1 MKKEIEAIRREID
14 AVDEEM
20 AALFLRRMKAV
31 QAVMQ
36 AKRNAGI
43 KVLDREREEEI
54 KRRLADRFDG
64 EGEKEALQEF
74 ISCVLTLSK
83 RFQYRHLSEKSVVL
97 IGFMGTGKTTV
108 GRLLA
113 EKLSAPFEEI
123 DEQIEKERGR
133 SIAEIFATEGESFF
147 RRLEREKI
155 SELHQ
160 KILGEARESRSLRR
174 VISCGGGAVLLEEN
188 RRSLREIGYLVLLT
202 ADLSSIRQ
210 RLSGD
215 RSRPLLLGKKD
226 AQVRDFMKRREEIY
240 CASNPDIIVDT
251 SGKSPE
257 EISEEILGRLY

>member
-1 MKKEIEAIRREID
+1 MKKQIEAIRREID

-20 AALFLRRMKAV
+20 AVLFLRRMKAV
-31 QAVMQ
+31 EAVMQ
-36 AKRNAGI
+36 AKRNAGVQ
-43 KVLDREREEEI
+43 VLDREREEEI
-54 KRRLADRFDG
+54 KSRLSDRFDG

-74 ISCVLTLSK
+74 ISCLLTLSK
-83 RFQYRHLSEKSVVL
+83 RFQYRRLSEKALVL

-113 EKLSAPFEEI
+113 EKLCAPFEEI
-123 DEQIEKERGR
+123 DEQIEKDRGK
-133 SIAEIFATEGESFF
+133 SIQEIFAAEGENFF
-147 RRLEREKI
+147 RRIEREKI
-155 SELHQ
+155 RELYQ
-160 KILGEARESRSLRR
+160 KILRETRESRSLRR
-174 VISCGGGAVLLEEN
+174 VISCGGGAVLCEEN
-188 RRSLREIGYLVLLT
+188 VGNLQKIGYLVLLT

-226 AQVRDFMKRREEIY
+226 AQVRDFMKRREAIY
-240 CASNPDIIVDT
+240 RAVNPDIIVDT